1 MSSLLPLVQNET
13 IKVLKKQRFHIVVL
27 ILLIMI
33 PVFTYAQMK
42 TAQNN
47 REKFNQDWRLELQQQ
62 ITDYQNSLGSDR
74 IPEEWKKFRRIM
86 LQQLQYYLD
95 HDVNPS
101 EPNGVT
107 FTRTFMSSSATLFIP
122 LLIMAIA
129 SDIVSSERSTGTIKL
144 LLTRPVRRWKILM
157 SKWIV
162 LMLFTAVIIVLTA
175 LLSYL
180 ISGAVFGYGG
190 WKMPIFSGFSSAGS
204 DVNFDAVHILPSW
217 LYLLMQCGLIWFSSI
232 VVAALGFMVSVLV
245 RSTAASIVALMAS
258 LIAGTILYNMA
269 SSWPT
274 AKYLFML
281 NLRLTDYLSGTPSP
295 VEGMTLT
302 FSLAVLAVWG
312 GIALFVAFRVFTKQD
327 ILN

>member
-1 MSSLLPLVQNET
+1 MLALVRNET
-13 IKVLKKQRFHIVVL
+13 LKVLKKNRFYV
-27 ILLIMI
+27 ILLILIVLI

-42 TAQNN
+42 TAENS
-47 REKFNQDWRLELQQQ
+47 REKFDQDWRREITQQVA
-62 ITDYQNSLGSDR
+62 DYQSSLSSDR
-74 IPEEWKKFRRIM
+74 IPEEWKTYRKII

-95 HDVNPS
+95 HDVNPN
-101 EPNGVT
+101 ETNGVT
-107 FTRTFMSSSATLFIP
+107 FTRTFMENSATLFIP

-129 SDIVSSERSTGTIKL
+129 SDIVSSERSTGTIKM
-144 LLTRPVRRWKILM
+144 LLTRPVRRWKILL

-162 LMLFTAVIIVLTA
+162 LMLFSGVIIMMTA

-190 WKMPIFSGFSSAGS
+190 WGLPIFTGFNISGS
-204 DVNFDAVHILPSW
+204 DVDMASVHMVPSW
-217 LYLLMQCGLIWFSSI
+217 LYLFMQCGLIWFASI

-245 RSTAASIVALMAS
+245 RSTAASIVTMMAT

-274 AKYLFML
+274 AKYLFVI
-281 NLRLTDYLSGTPSP
+281 NLKLTDYLAGTPAP
-295 VEGMTLT
+295 VEGMNLL
-302 FSLAVLAVWG
+302 FSIGVLSVWG
-312 GIALFVAFRVFTKQD
+312 GIALLVSFLVFTKQD